1 MLIIPFSNILYMS
14 LKLKNSSS
22 LRLPLIVFS
31 LFFIIFL
38 FTSDG
43 HRFTF
48 DEDVTAQ
55 QSKRIATWSP
65 DPSYVQG
72 ESRYFFEYPW
82 LFPADNPDQQGRAI
96 CLNAILCSH
105 GTIIHSVTQAPFIF
119 INNNLN
125 IITYQVIFWTIED
138 FDDFHYVT
146 WRNEY

>member
-1 MLIIPFSNILYMS
+1 MLLIPFSNILYMS

-48 DEDVTAQ
+48 DEDVTSQ

-82 LFPADNPDQQGRAI
+82 LFSPDNPDQKQRSI

-105 GTIIHSVTQAPFIF
+105 GTIIHSLTQVPFIF
-119 INNNLN
+119 
-125 IITYQVIFWTIED
+125 
-138 FDDFHYVT
+138 
-146 WRNEY
+146 